1 MTTPNGHHQVDVF
14 EGVELPPDAETQALL
29 ELMALADDVE
39 AGRLTD
45 EGHQRAR
52 EALAV
57 LRRGVERE
65 PSSFRQAVA
74 LAQTNLRGS
83 LETLTRAIE
92 TANPLR
98 GGDLGAHD
106 APAPAVAGQRIVASG
121 PCGAADRRGRGGEIP
136 AGLAAGRWGGI
147 WRRPPGVDCQPPR
160 RHEIGECGAHER
172 RQRGL
177 RIMGG

>member
-39 AGRLTD
+39 AGRLTK

-52 EALAV
+52 AALAA
-57 LRRGVERE
+57 LRRGVEGE

-98 GGDLGAHD
+98 VATWGHTM
-106 APAPAVAGQRIVASG
+106 PQPRAVAGQRIVASG
-121 PCGAADRRGRGGEIP
+121 PRGAADRRGRRGKVP
-136 AGLAAGRWGGI
+136 AGLAAGRWG
-147 WRRPPGVDCQPPR
+147 WRR
-160 RHEIGECGAHER
+160 GETTGS
-172 RQRGL
+172 GL
-177 RIMGG
+177 PAPTAS